1 MLYRLTRVVRTGT
14 SEIYLAWQDEVRV
27 GQIDIHYGPE
37 VIHATVILEK
47 DTERDAIDHLIKQV
61 DRDIIAS
68 YLQDFERDN
77 LLVTV
82 FRGDET
88 MTYSDEDHE
97 EDDDEGLGW

>member
-1 MLYRLTRVVRTGT
+1 VLYRLTRVVRTGT
-14 SEIYLAWQDEVRV
+14 SEIHLAWQDEVRV

-37 VIHATVILEK
+37 VIHATLILEQ
-47 DTERDAIDHLIKQV
+47 DIARDAIDRLIKQV

-82 FRGDET
+82 FRGDEI
-88 MTYSDEDHE
+88 MTYSDEDHDE
-97 EDDDEGLGW
+97 EEGEGPGW

>member
-1 MLYRLTRVVRTGT
+1 VLHRLTRVVRTGT

-47 DTERDAIDHLIKQV
+47 DIERDVIDHLIKQI

-82 FRGDET
+82 FRGEEI

-97 EDDDEGLGW
+97 DDADEGLGW

>member
-1 MLYRLTRVVRTGT
+1 VLYRLTRVVRTAT

-27 GQIDIHYGPE
+27 GQIDIHYAPE
-37 VIHATVILEK
+37 VIHATVILEQ
-47 DTERDAIDHLIKQV
+47 DIERDVIDHLVKQV

-82 FRGDET
+82 FRGDEVV
-88 MTYSDEDHE
+88 TYSDEDHE
-97 EDDDEGLGW
+97 EEDEGPGW